1 MNKIR
6 ECPLYPHIVV
16 THTDAKEL
24 YVWDVEKQ
32 PNRADAKVL
41 ALLWLCSIWSVFGDA
56 GEAAPAAQT
65 GEHADV
71 RAAYFLCANDCK
83 QAVV

>member
-32 PNRADAKVL
+32 PNRADARVP
-41 ALLWLCSIWSVFGDA
+41 ALSWLCLSHLQGVDA
-56 GEAAPAAQT
+56 LT
-65 GEHADV
+65 
-71 RAAYFLCANDCK
+71 RACFMPGTLRLP
-83 QAVV
+83 